1 MQPVSFSIQNTHATM
16 SWYRMNKQCKTW
28 ITNML
33 ETFLTLIQGFEGLW
47 RVFAVGVWVGFG
59 FFLEK
64 QQAFQKKY

>member
-1 MQPVSFSIQNTHATM
+1 
-16 SWYRMNKQCKTW
+16 
-28 ITNML
+28 ML